1 MDALT
6 AMYHNFRWK
15 LGATHVLLI
24 LLLILGAVA
33 LFFSQRQLRSALMLL
48 DPVGHSI
55 LEQGLVQGR
64 LDRFLEDAQL
74 AALAADAAVL
84 HSYERS
90 NRNLGELAEAL
101 AIFND
106 AAGNELAG
114 RIHALLR
121 QSEAMLATAPGVQ
134 REEQLAQ
141 LRAAG
146 ATLRQDVAAYAL
158 AQQNQARQLDQMLD
172 RHGQFMQF
180 VVAAALLLALAI
192 LVLLVLLNAALLRP
206 LRYLDGMMRSVE
218 NGQYDLAEP
227 TVTRAELG
235 PFARIVDVMGVTLRG
250 HRAALDDQLRRTSL
264 LMQLA
269 FELRETLDPAEI
281 IEKVLRVISSNLG
294 ISNASIILVTPRG
307 DLDLLCDFRDGVIKL
322 MDRERA
328 RRVLDNGLAGW
339 VLRRNRSVVLTD
351 VRQDERWT
359 RCAPEHD
366 QGSAVVVPI
375 RQHREPQCV
384 GVLTVHHHEPGYFS
398 NRDLVLMEGV
408 VAQADVALAA
418 ARHYQEERRRR
429 DQAMALFAM
438 SQFLTAER
446 SYADLAMMIHE
457 KSRAVFQAEY
467 GLLYLKRQSGDAVPV
482 LVGRLPAAPISPM
495 MAECTAALAQ
505 RACREAEVATEGCR
519 RDDIDYACVALPL
532 KQHGTVFGAYLMV
545 HINRGEASYSAS
557 VWSLLTIFA
566 NVIATTCANM
576 HLITQLRQHADSL
589 EVQVRER
596 TAELLRSRDLLRLV
610 FDNLPEGLLLLDTDG
625 CLLAANN
632 AFGHG
637 IVGRTPRSIVG
648 WHYDRLW
655 NDLAEHADLYL
666 EPQGMPLRPERAG
679 DIVECKRVLC
689 TDTVGQQRWYVV
701 ERTAIDR
708 SDSVPERYLERWR
721 DVTQQEELQ
730 RRLIIHEQ
738 MTSLGRLAASVVHE
752 VGNPLQS
759 VVGCLELCRED
770 PALPARSGEYLA
782 MAQDELERMGRTLER
797 LRDLYRP
804 PQYRWHAIDLAGLL
818 VEVQRLTLRQFR
830 RHNVVLELRLA
841 PNLPPVYGQADALR
855 QVFLNLVLNAQEAM
869 PDGGSIQVC
878 GEYQALADQCRIEIR
893 DSGIG
898 IPADQLERIFEPF
911 HSQKAQGVGLGLYLC
926 RQIIEQHGGTISVE
940 SVPQVG
946 TTFTVMVLAGM
957 PEEDDD
963 VRD

>member
-15 LGATHVLLI
+15 LGAI
-24 LLLILGAVA
+24 YLLLILVLMLGTAA
-33 LFFSQRQLRSALMLL
+33 LFFSQQQVCQVL
-48 DPVGHSI
+48 I
-55 LEQGLVQGR
+55 GL
-64 LDRFLEDAQL
+64 
-74 AALAADAAVL
+74 
-84 HSYERS
+84 
-90 NRNLGELAEAL
+90 
-101 AIFND
+101 
-106 AAGNELAG
+106 
-114 RIHALLR
+114 
-121 QSEAMLATAPGVQ
+121 
-134 REEQLAQ
+134 
-141 LRAAG
+141 
-146 ATLRQDVAAYAL
+146 
-158 AQQNQARQLDQMLD
+158 
-172 RHGQFMQF
+172 
-180 VVAAALLLALAI
+180 ALLLVLA
-192 LVLLVLLNAALLRP
+192 VLLLLSLLHAALLRP
-206 LRYLDGMMRSVE
+206 LRYLDGMMRAVE

-227 TVTRAELG
+227 ATDRAELG
-235 PFARIVDVMGVTLRG
+235 PFTRIVDVMGGALRG
-250 HRAALDDQLRRTSL
+250 HRAALDDQLRRTAL

-281 IEKVLRVISSNLG
+281 IEKVLRVISNNLG
-294 ISNASIILVTPRG
+294 VSNASIILVTPRG
-307 DLDLLCDFRDGVIKL
+307 ELDLLCDFRDGMIKA

-328 RRVLDNGLAGW
+328 RRVLDDGLAGW

-359 RCAPEHD
+359 RCAREHD

-375 RQHREPQCV
+375 RQHQEPQCV
-384 GVLTVHHHEPGYFS
+384 GVLTVHHHTPGYFS

-429 DQAMALFAM
+429 DQALALFAM

-446 SYADLAMMIHE
+446 SYADLTAMIHE
-457 KSRAVFQAEY
+457 KSRTVFQAEY
-467 GLLYLKRQSGDAVPV
+467 GLLYLKRQSGDAAPV
-482 LVGRLPAAPISPM
+482 LVGRSLAAQLSPI

-505 RACREAEVATEGCR
+505 QACRKAEVVTDGCR
-519 RDDIDYACVALPL
+519 LDDTAHACVALPL

-545 HINRGEASYSAS
+545 HVDRGEASYSAS

-576 HLITQLRQHADSL
+576 HLIAQLRQHAESL
-589 EVQVRER
+589 ELQVRER
-596 TAELLRSRDLLRLV
+596 TAELRRSRDLLRLV

-625 CLLAANN
+625 RLLAANT
-632 AFGHG
+632 AFCYG
-637 IVGRTPRSIVG
+637 IVGRTPPSIVG

-666 EPQGMPLRPERAG
+666 EPQGVPLRPERDG
-679 DIVECKRVLC
+679 EIIERKRVLC

-701 ERTAIDR
+701 ERTPIARPDG
-708 SDSVPERYLERWR
+708 VPERYLERWR

-770 PALPARSGEYLA
+770 QALPARAGDYLA

-804 PQYRWHAIDLAGLL
+804 PQYSWHTIDLAELL
-818 VEVQRLTLRQFR
+818 AEVQRLTLRQFR
-830 RHNVVLELRLA
+830 SHNVVLALDLA
-841 PNLPPVYGQADALR
+841 PDLPPVYGQPDALR

-869 PDGGSIQVC
+869 PNGGTIQVC
-878 GEYQALADQCRIEIR
+878 GEYRAPARQCRLEVR
-893 DSGIG
+893 DSGVG
-898 IPADQLERIFEPF
+898 ISADQLERIFEPF
-911 HSQKAQGVGLGLYLC
+911 HSKKAQGVGLGLYLC

-940 SVPQVG
+940 SVPQAG
-946 TTFTVMVLAGM
+946 TTFSVTLLAGM
-957 PEEDDD
+957 PEEDQP
-963 VRD
+963 